1 MSQNSSN
8 DIIVFAGF
16 WVYGFFFF
24 FRFAIP
30 APHIKSPEPG
40 LPFSGKVIAPIPAGG
55 TVGDVVSHIVIS
67 FYTLFIRILS
77 KKHSVFCYITYIGTL
92 VANMDMNNKM

>member
-1 MSQNSSN
+1 M
-8 DIIVFAGF
+8 VFAGF

-55 TVGDVVSHIVIS
+55 TVGDVVSHIVILFYHIIYKDS
-67 FYTLFIRILS
+67 F
-77 KKHSVFCYITYIGTL
+77 KKHSVFCYIIYVGTL

>member
-8 DIIVFAGF
+8 DIMVFAGF

-55 TVGDVVSHIVIS
+55 TVGDVVSHIVIL

-77 KKHSVFCYITYIGTL
+77 KNIPFFVILYMLAHLLLIWI
-92 VANMDMNNKM
+92 